1 MGLPKKSMKFP
12 VRLNI
17 EGLEPRQ
24 LLSAA
29 NFSAHADFKHPPH
42 LSHVPSQVQG
52 YTPAQIRH
60 SYGFDQVA
68 GDGSGQTIAIVD
80 AYRHPSIA
88 ADLAAFDLKFGI
100 AAPPS
105 FKAVNQTGG
114 PDSTVKVNSGW
125 ASEIAMDVEWAHAIA
140 PNAGILLV
148 ETKSDDLSDLM
159 AGVDYARNV
168 TGVSVVSLS
177 WGSSEFRGQKAFDAT
192 LTTPTGHQGVTFV
205 AASGDEGSGAG
216 AEWPATSPG
225 VLAVGGTSLKTSGSD
240 GTYSSEASWNRST
253 GGVSRYEKAPAYQGI
268 LQSGGMRTS
277 PDVAY
282 NADPNTGFAVYS
294 SIRDGGVVGWSV
306 LGGTSAG
313 TPQWAAQVALAN
325 QLRAAAGFSSLD
337 GAAGTLPALYSLY
350 SPPDTAGFA
359 TYTVDFHDIVQGR
372 STGRQRPGTG
382 YDEVTGLGSPDAP
395 QIIYALVHADGH
407 IAVSNPVP
415 TPKTTRLTARHSVAF
430 ASSDSTADVSVHR
443 TVPAVIAVKVVEQ
456 GVGQAVSQLN
466 PGATTASVIW
476 ANAARAILPVYV
488 TTQFHQ
494 PSAAFIHAPVKVQLN
509 STELA
514 NPESEPTPQ
523 TVASIAGDVSNSVA
537 VASRLAE
544 SAIPMFWNLGQSL
557 PMASFADAMADFAY
571 ESSALGTAVNQ
582 VSTHVRAWTVTVSMV
597 AVDLILIGYWHAG
610 RQSVRGNAKDRTLQ
624 SRFCLT
630 TIRQ

>member
-1 MGLPKKSMKFP
+1 MGLPKKSMKFS
-12 VRLNI
+12 VRLNV
-17 EGLEPRQ
+17 EGLESRQ
-24 LLSAA
+24 LLSTV
-29 NFSAHADFKHPPH
+29 NFCAHVDSRHPPH
-42 LSHVPSQVQG
+42 LSQVPSQVQG

-60 SYGFDQVA
+60 TYGFDQVA

-114 PDSTVKVNSGW
+114 PDTNVKVNSGW

-148 ETKSDDLSDLM
+148 ETKSDDFSDLM
-159 AGVDYARNV
+159 AGVDYARKV

-177 WGSSEFRGQKAFDAT
+177 WGSSEFRGQKAYDAI
-192 LTTPTGHQGVTFV
+192 LTTPAGHQGVTFV
-205 AASGDEGSGAG
+205 AASGDEGSGSG

-225 VLAVGGTSLKTSGSD
+225 VLSVGGTSLKTSGSD
-240 GTYSSEASWNRST
+240 GTYSSEVSWKRST
-253 GGVSRYEKAPAYQGI
+253 GGVSRYEKAPAYQGV

-294 SIRDGGVVGWSV
+294 SVRDGGVVGWSV

-337 GAAGTLPALYSLY
+337 GSTGTLPALYSLY
-350 SPPDTAGFA
+350 SPPGTTGFA
-359 TYTVDFHDIVQGR
+359 TYTIDFHDIVQGR

-395 QIIYALVHADGH
+395 QIIYALVHADGS
-407 IAVSNPVP
+407 IAVTNPVP
-415 TPKTTRLTARHSVAF
+415 TPKTTRVTARHSRVF
-430 ASSDSTADVSVHR
+430 ASNNVTADVSVTP
-443 TVPAVIAVKVVEQ
+443 TVPVLSTVKVVAKSVRQ
-456 GVGQAVSQLN
+456 TVSQLN
-466 PGATTASVIW
+466 LGTTTASVIL

-494 PSAAFIHAPVKVQLN
+494 PSAAYIYAPVEGQLN
-509 STELA
+509 STELT
-514 NPESEPTPQ
+514 NPEAVPAPQ

-537 VASRLAE
+537 ASSRLAE

-571 ESSALGTAVNQ
+571 ESSALGTAVNH
-582 VSTHVRAWTVTVSMV
+582 VSTHALAWTVTVSMV
-597 AVDLILIGYWHAG
+597 AVDLILIGYWRAG
-610 RQSVRGNAKDRTLQ
+610 RQSMRGNARAQ
-624 SRFCLT
+624 SERSRFCLAP
-630 TIRQ
+630 IHR